1 MRHDNKEKNST
12 RVLFFL
18 ILYFCYCV
26 TFHLFKRE
34 VNFAF
39 YMLFA
44 FMALAYYL
52 TGFLDFKD
60 RTLRIRDLTYSL
72 VINVF
77 LGVINYSFTH
87 SKREFTVFIILYLI
101 SNFLKL
107 ILVNINKYEK
117 NVLLVGDYE
126 QADEVANTINQT
138 AGYTCLGLCKV
149 EEIKELRKIILDKKI
164 NQIIIFIETIKKED
178 QSILL
183 ELKLSG
189 IEVLTYWKFN
199 EKKEAKID
207 ASHINEEWLL
217 YSNGFDILHDNLQKR
232 AKRFVDLTA
241 ALLLALVTLPIM
253 ILAAICVKLE
263 SKGPIFFKQT
273 RVGLNGIDFTV
284 YKFRSMHLHDEN
296 EHSKYSQ
303 GNCDKRITFFGKLLR
318 VSRIDELP
326 QLFNVLKGDMS
337 FIGPRPEWDKLG
349 RGYEDQLPYYK
360 IRYLIKPGLTGWAQ
374 VMYPYGANLKDT
386 LRKLEYDLYYIKHQ
400 NFALDVQIIFKT
412 IKIVLFGKGK

>member
-1 MRHDNKEKNST
+1 M
-12 RVLFFL
+12 
-18 ILYFCYCV
+18 
-26 TFHLFKRE
+26 
-34 VNFAF
+34 
-39 YMLFA
+39 
-44 FMALAYYL
+44 
-52 TGFLDFKD
+52 
-60 RTLRIRDLTYSL
+60 
-72 VINVF
+72 
-77 LGVINYSFTH
+77 
-87 SKREFTVFIILYLI
+87 
-101 SNFLKL
+101 
-107 ILVNINKYEK
+107 
-117 NVLLVGDYE
+117 LLVGDYE